1 MTSRSRL
8 SIQIYLPVKDSIP
21 EIPEME
27 SECIM
32 NYKCKL
38 ITAKSW
44 LFVHR
49 IIINSVV
56 STSANP

>member
-8 SIQIYLPVKDSIP
+8 SMQIYLPVKDS
-21 EIPEME
+21 IPEME

-49 IIINSVV
+49 IIMNSVV